1 MHVYPHST
9 LTLGSVLTDKGV
21 LFQHAATPLTRGLTD
36 KKTLQKYSLQGVRMA
51 HIRLLIQIIDQRND
65 SVDQWQAGCLRS
77 QFCPQAGC
85 LRSQCYF
92 AACLTLR
99 NRSEAKMKLL
109 SSSLSACIT
118 SSFVPSHSA

>member
-77 QFCPQAGC
+77 Q
-85 LRSQCYF
+85 CYF